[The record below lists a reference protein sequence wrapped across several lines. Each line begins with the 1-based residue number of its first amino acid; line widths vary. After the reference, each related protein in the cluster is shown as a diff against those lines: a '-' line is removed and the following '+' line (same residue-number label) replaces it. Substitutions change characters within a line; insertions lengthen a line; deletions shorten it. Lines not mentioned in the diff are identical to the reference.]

1 MPIRVHKWQLRV
13 CVLCSLV
20 LPVPAAAADSLLD
33 MLYEDAVLAAT
44 TNMTTTDIEIIKQA
58 NTKRFTLIVAKHA
71 SGAHITVT
79 LRRLAGGAQVFV
91 AVSTDNPKDIALENR
106 LVDAIR
112 K

>member
-1 MPIRVHKWQLRV
+1 
-13 CVLCSLV
+13 VLCSLV
-20 LPVPAAAADSLLD
+20 LPVPAAAADSLLN

-91 AVSTDNPKDIALENR
+91 AVSTDNPRDIALENR